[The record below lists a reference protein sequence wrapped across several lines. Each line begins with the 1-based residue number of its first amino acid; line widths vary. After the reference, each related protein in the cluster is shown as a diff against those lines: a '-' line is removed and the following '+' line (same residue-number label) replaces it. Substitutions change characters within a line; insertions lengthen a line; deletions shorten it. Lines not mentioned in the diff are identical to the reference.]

1 MMSKTFDNGMICASE
16 QSVVVLD
23 SIYDRVKAEFIK
35 RGCYVLNGEEIDKVR
50 ATILIN
56 GALNAKIVGQ
66 SAHTIAAL
74 AGVDVP
80 ENAKILIGEVTSTDL
95 SEAFAHEKLSPVLAM
110 YRASDFTDAMNK
122 ADTLVKDGGYGH
134 TASVYLD
141 TVSGKEKLDAFAEK
155 MKACRILVN
164 TPSSHGGIGD
174 LYNFKLAPSLTL
186 GCGSWG
192 GNSVS
197 ENVGIKHLL
206 NIKTVAIRRENMLWF
221 RAPEKVYFKKGC
233 LPVALAELKNYK
245 KAFIVTDAFLYQNG
259 YTKPVEEKLDAMGIT
274 HTTFYNVAPDP
285 TLACAREGAAQM
297 AAFKPDLILAI
308 GGGSAMD
315 AGKIMWV
322 LYEHPEVDFL
332 DMAMRFVDIR
342 KRIYTFPKMGEKA
355 YFIAI
360 PTSAGTGSEVTN
372 ISILALL
379 SRRTKKGLAH
389 ESMFA
394 DQAVLIP
401 ELLKGLPFSVF
412 ATSSIDALIHAIES
426 SLSPK
431 ASATT
436 KLFGYQAIAW
446 ILKGYLAIRDQGPD
460 ARFPLLSQFLL
471 ASNYAGIAFGNAGC
485 AAVHALSYPLGAV
498 YHVPHGESNYAM
510 FTGVMKQYLAIRSDG
525 AIAELN
531 AFLAQLLDCPPE
543 AVYEALEDL
552 LSCLLPKKALHEYGM
567 QEHELAEFTDSVLAN
582 QQRLLQNNFVPL
594 SREQIYAIYRS
605 LY

>member
-1 MMSKTFDNGMICASE
+1 MSYMMYAPTRVLFGAGQLNHLHEQAMPGQKALLVISNGKSTRE
-16 QSVVVLD
+16 
-23 SIYDRVKAEFIK
+23 
-35 RGCYVLNGEEIDKVR
+35 
-50 ATILIN
+50 N
-56 GALNAKIVGQ
+56 GALDRTVEELSQ
-66 SAHTIAAL
+66 
-74 AGVDVP
+74 AGVQSVLFDQVQANP
-80 ENAKILIGEVTSTDL
+80 LKSTIM
-95 SEAFAHEKLSPVLAM
+95 AGA
-110 YRASDFTDAMNK
+110 RAARDNGCDF
-122 ADTLVKDGGYGH
+122 
-134 TASVYLD
+134 
-141 TVSGKEKLDAFAEK
+141 
-155 MKACRILVN
+155 I
-164 TPSSHGGIGD
+164 
-174 LYNFKLAPSLTL
+174 
-186 GCGSWG
+186 
-192 GNSVS
+192 
-197 ENVGIKHLL
+197 
-206 NIKTVAIRRENMLWF
+206 
-221 RAPEKVYFKKGC
+221 
-233 LPVALAELKNYK
+233 VAL
-245 KAFIVTDAFLYQNG
+245 
-259 YTKPVEEKLDAMGIT
+259 
-274 HTTFYNVAPDP
+274 
-285 TLACAREGAAQM
+285 
-297 AAFKPDLILAI
+297 
-308 GGGSAMD
+308 GGGSVMD
-315 AGKIMWV
+315 AAKIMAM
-322 LYEHPEVDFL
+322 
-332 DMAMRFVDIR
+332 MATNEGDLWDYVSGGTGKGQPVPNAPLPVVCI
-342 KRIYTFPKMGEKA
+342 T
-355 YFIAI
+355 
-360 PTSAGTGSEVTN
+360 TTAGTGSEVTN

>member
-1 MMSKTFDNGMICASE
+1 MYKR
-16 QSVVVLD
+16 QVLD
-23 SIYDRVKAEFIK
+23 IAKLL
-35 RGCYVLNGEEIDKVR
+35 VLQHV
-50 ATILIN
+50 TPIL
-56 GALNAKIVGQ
+56 
-66 SAHTIAAL
+66 
-74 AGVDVP
+74 
-80 ENAKILIGEVTSTDL
+80 
-95 SEAFAHEKLSPVLAM
+95 
-110 YRASDFTDAMNK
+110 
-122 ADTLVKDGGYGH
+122 
-134 TASVYLD
+134 
-141 TVSGKEKLDAFAEK
+141 
-155 MKACRILVN
+155 
-164 TPSSHGGIGD
+164 D
-174 LYNFKLAPSLTL
+174 LYDGKLPLQ
-186 GCGSWG
+186 
-192 GNSVS
+192 
-197 ENVGIKHLL
+197 
-206 NIKTVAIRRENMLWF
+206 
-221 RAPEKVYFKKGC
+221 
-233 LPVALAELKNYK
+233 
-245 KAFIVTDAFLYQNG
+245 KARDLVLV
-259 YTKPVEEKLDAMGIT
+259 P
-274 HTTFYNVAPDP
+274 TT
-285 TLACAREGAAQM
+285 C
-297 AAFKPDLILAI
+297 
-308 GGGSAMD
+308 
-315 AGKIMWV
+315 
-322 LYEHPEVDFL
+322 
-332 DMAMRFVDIR
+332 
-342 KRIYTFPKMGEKA
+342 
-355 YFIAI
+355 
-360 PTSAGTGSEVTN
+360 GTGSEVTN

>member
-1 MMSKTFDNGMICASE
+1 M
-16 QSVVVLD
+16 
-23 SIYDRVKAEFIK
+23 R
-35 RGCYVLNGEEIDKVR
+35 R
-50 ATILIN
+50 AD
-56 GALNAKIVGQ
+56 
-66 SAHTIAAL
+66 
-74 AGVDVP
+74 DV
-80 ENAKILIGEVTSTDL
+80 ARADL
-95 SEAFAHEKLSPVLAM
+95 V
-110 YRASDFTDAMNK
+110 
-122 ADTLVKDGGYGH
+122 
-134 TASVYLD
+134 
-141 TVSGKEKLDAFAEK
+141 
-155 MKACRILVN
+155 
-164 TPSSHGGIGD
+164 
-174 LYNFKLAPSLTL
+174 
-186 GCGSWG
+186 
-192 GNSVS
+192 
-197 ENVGIKHLL
+197 
-206 NIKTVAIRRENMLWF
+206 
-221 RAPEKVYFKKGC
+221 
-233 LPVALAELKNYK
+233 
-245 KAFIVTDAFLYQNG
+245 AFLAA
-259 YTKPVEEKLDAMGIT
+259 DA
-274 HTTFYNVAPDP
+274 
-285 TLACAREGAAQM
+285 C
-297 AAFKPDLILAI
+297 
-308 GGGSAMD
+308 
-315 AGKIMWV
+315 
-322 LYEHPEVDFL
+322 
-332 DMAMRFVDIR
+332 
-342 KRIYTFPKMGEKA
+342 
-355 YFIAI
+355 
-360 PTSAGTGSEVTN
+360 
-372 ISILALL
+372 
-379 SRRTKKGLAH
+379 
-389 ESMFA
+389 A